1 MNDLFRQL
9 NQQSNPNLGLFQSV
23 QQNNLFKDFL
33 NSSNPSEFLKSIIS
47 KNPQLQNVVN
57 LMQTSGMSPKQFFYN
72 YATQKGIDPDQF
84 LNNLM
89 NN

>member
-9 NQQSNPNLGLFQSV
+9 NQQSNPNLGLSQSV

-33 NSSNPSEFLKSIIS
+33 NSSNSSEFLKSIIS

-72 YATQKGIDPDQF
+72 YAAQKGIDPDQF